1 MEINIEQEKIDIIK
15 NCIET
20 NERYSGN
27 EDLYDAFFAEVI
39 KRGFI
44 IFKNMDLSESSA
56 SVYLN
61 KIVSSAI
68 ISVLE
73 NSKRIEFNDFSASNN
88 KTSSDEQPKTD
99 SASEDVPT
107 QVSVQTSD
115 YKKNKYENA
124 VVAFDFAY
132 TPIIAGGNI
141 KSNVLQKIYDT
152 VVIFNSQNPGKE
164 YLQLYN
170 LRYLDKLP
178 VSTISQKLNMP
189 QKVIVQNLFEL
200 MEEVKKNLEQL

>member
-27 EDLYDAFFAEVI
+27 EDLYEDFFAEVI

-115 YKKNKYENA
+115 YKKNKYENV

-132 TPIIAGGNI
+132 TPTIAGGNI